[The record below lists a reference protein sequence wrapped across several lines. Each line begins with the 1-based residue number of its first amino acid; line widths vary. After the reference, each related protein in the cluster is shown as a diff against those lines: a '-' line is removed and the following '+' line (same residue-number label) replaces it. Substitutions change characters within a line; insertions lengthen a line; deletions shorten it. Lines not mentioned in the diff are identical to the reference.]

1 MIVHLPSM
9 LTRDVFLTRH
19 PVPHVVVGHFD
30 EPESEPTGVWANQ
43 TVREHVICD
52 EPGGFSAL
60 TWAIASLG
68 LGGDCVARMLDDWST
83 VWLAFARE
91 DDALRVCT
99 LVNALPETP
108 VAGECASAAT
118 FVLDAL
124 LLERLRVLRAHRLAR
139 IEAAQRAGEEVHYM
153 QVDRGPLNYRLRR
166 LE

>member
-9 LTRDVFLTRH
+9 LTRDTFLTRH
-19 PVPHVVVGHFD
+19 PVPHVVIGHFD
-30 EPESEPTGVWANQ
+30 EPEAEPTGVWANE
-43 TVREHVICD
+43 TVRDHVIRD
-52 EPGGFSAL
+52 EAGGFSAL

-108 VAGECASAAT
+108 VAGECTSAAT

-124 LLERLRVLRAHRLAR
+124 LLERLRVLRDRR
-139 IEAAQRAGEEVHYM
+139 IAQVEAAQRAGEEVLYV
-153 QVDRGPLNYRLRR
+153 QADRVPLNYGLRQSD
-166 LE
+166 

>member
-9 LTRDVFLTRH
+9 LTRDAFMARH
-19 PVPHVVVGHFD
+19 REPHVIVGHFD
-30 EPESEPTGVWANQ
+30 EREPTDAWANEA
-43 TVREHVICD
+43 VRERLVRD
-52 EPGGFSAL
+52 EAGGFSAL

-68 LGGDCVARMLDDWST
+68 LAGDCVARLCDDWST

-99 LVNALPETP
+99 LVNALPEAP

-124 LLERLRVLRAHRLAR
+124 LLERLRAIRDRRLATV
-139 IEAAQRAGEEVHYM
+139 EAAQLAGEEVVYV
-153 QVDRGPLNYRLRR
+153 QVDRAPLNDHTAAAS
-166 LE
+166 

>member
-9 LTRDVFLTRH
+9 LTRDAFMARH
-19 PVPHVVVGHFD
+19 REPHVIVGHFD
-30 EPESEPTGVWANQ
+30 EREPTGVWANEA
-43 TVREHVICD
+43 VHD

-68 LGGDCVARMLDDWST
+68 LTGDCVARLCDDWST

-91 DDALRVCT
+91 DDALKVCT
-99 LVNALPETP
+99 LVNALPEAP

-124 LLERLRVLRAHRLAR
+124 LLERLRAIRDRRLATV
-139 IEAAQRAGEEVHYM
+139 EAAQLAGEEVVYM
-153 QVDRGPLNYRLRR
+153 QVDRVPSNGPAATW
-166 LE
+166 